1 MNREETIE
9 KNMLPTISTIAR
21 GPINFCRMALFSA
34 LRHTGSSI
42 SGAEQL
48 ILLYHDV
55 APEPEPRLTCVSV
68 SRFRQHLNVIT
79 NIALRSSGAN
89 GDKPSVLVT
98 FDDACRGVLEWAAD
112 PIEEAGVSAQV
123 FVVGRWSSRGR
134 AGFTEGTRGLLV
146 NQRKRCLVSTE
157 IRSLRRRGF
166 RFGAHGWSHSRLTH
180 LDPERLRRELVASR
194 RWLED
199 VLGESVED
207 FAYPYGDFNRHVI
220 EAVREAGFTTA
231 YTTVNGFRGPSV
243 DALAVPRMYVHE
255 SCSPPEL
262 AAMFQRWYPDY
273 TSLRERVKAHI
284 RLEL

>member
-1 MNREETIE
+1 M
-9 KNMLPTISTIAR
+9 
-21 GPINFCRMALFSA
+21 
-34 LRHTGSSI
+34 
-42 SGAEQL
+42 
-48 ILLYHDV
+48 
-55 APEPEPRLTCVSV
+55 
-68 SRFRQHLNVIT
+68 
-79 NIALRSSGAN
+79 
-89 GDKPSVLVT
+89 LVT